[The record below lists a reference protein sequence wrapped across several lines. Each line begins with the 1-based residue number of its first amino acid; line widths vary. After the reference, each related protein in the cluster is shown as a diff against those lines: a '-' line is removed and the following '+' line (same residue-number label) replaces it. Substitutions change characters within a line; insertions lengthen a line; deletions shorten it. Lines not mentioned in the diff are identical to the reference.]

1 MRTYQDGSGSLAALE
16 PFETIAAD
24 CPVSSAA
31 DETVADE
38 FDSAEVFAVGCPIL
52 LDALETVA
60 AECPV
65 AFDSVEAFVAD
76 CPVLF
81 DALDAAI
88 VAESPLSVLYLLAA
102 RSSALLHHT
111 FHHQSLTDCQRSEKM
126 RPTAAAA
133 TNQSPW

>member
-81 DALDAAI
+81 DALAAYS
-88 VAESPLSVLYLLAA
+88 A
-102 RSSALLHHT
+102 ALLHHT